1 METETQQTASQP
13 SDSPQTAQGSSAQDA
28 QSAAQ
33 TTAQQPQGG
42 DADAA
47 ADAAAMPQEGGDK
60 PFLGD
65 QPKGDANGKK
75 DGADGNDG
83 AKDGDRK
90 DADAPKPPSED
101 DYLKAVV
108 KDESVLGRN
117 DNLVFDQRLVK
128 AVIPTCQK
136 YGISTDAAKDLANAF
151 AKAQVEGAREA
162 MKERCDRFAK
172 MNGEARAKYSDAD
185 FGQINKG
192 IDACF
197 KPGGVMNF
205 VVRNSELGA
214 DPEFLALMHRIG
226 AERRE
231 DTVKGAGS
239 GGGDG
244 GGDPNGIGGISRLW

>member
-1 METETQQTASQP
+1 MDTDTDTTAADASQP
-13 SDSPQTAQGSSAQDA
+13 SVSPQTGTGNTEPAAPNAEQTAGPLGSR
-28 QSAAQ
+28 
-33 TTAQQPQGG
+33 

-47 ADAAAMPQEGGDK
+47 AGDPPEGGDR

-65 QPKGDANGKK
+65 PPKGDGDKPGDGKGDGNGE
-75 DGADGNDG
+75 DGA
-83 AKDGDRK
+83 
-90 DADAPKPPSED
+90 ADAPKPPSED

-108 KDESVLGRN
+108 KDEKVLGRD

-128 AVIPTCQK
+128 AVIPACQRH
-136 YGISTDAAKDLANAF
+136 GIAPEAAKDIANAF
-151 AKAQVEGAREA
+151 AKAQLDGARE
-162 MKERCDRFAK
+162 MMRERCDRFAK

-185 FGQINKG
+185 FGQINRG

-197 KPGGVMNF
+197 RPGGTMNF

-214 DPEFLALMHRIG
+214 DPEFLALMHRLG

-231 DTVKGAGS
+231 DGVKGAAA

-244 GGDPNGIGGISRLW
+244 GGDPNGIGGISKLW